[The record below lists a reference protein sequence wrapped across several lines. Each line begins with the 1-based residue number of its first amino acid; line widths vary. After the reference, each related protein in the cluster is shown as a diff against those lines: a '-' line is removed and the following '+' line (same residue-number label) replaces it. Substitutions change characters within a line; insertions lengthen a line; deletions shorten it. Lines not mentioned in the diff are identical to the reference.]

1 MDLVFIAG
9 IAEKIRTWFQ
19 GFFGAVLSIIPKTF
33 YFLCTLV
40 FQVLDLL
47 QLLVRKLAGLDVVYY
62 SSEIFAGTGGGTS
75 EPQSGDIVLEF
86 IETIFMKPN
95 SILSNIFWALI
106 VLALILLIISTF
118 VAVLRS
124 EYSATDSKSASKGRI
139 IGRAFKAI
147 ASFAIVPIVCFFGV
161 FMANVVLQ
169 ALDTISAGSSSSQ
182 LSYTYETPGEGGNTT
197 SISSMFEQKTTSTG
211 QDTYISY
218 NFWGDSSGDGNNIPT
233 SSTPISGLIFKAAA
247 FKANRIRYDNTF
259 RSNVSNPAVG
269 AGVFNN
275 FGSDFEQAATLMDE
289 CFANAYELKN
299 AVGLTTEPFK
309 DTHMFPFGG
318 DNFIGN
324 HVDTIKV
331 FDKNNVQDV
340 WYFYDLWQF
349 DFILGIA
356 AVVVCAKLL
365 VYLVF
370 GLMKRIF
377 ELVVLFL
384 IAAPIA
390 SIMPIDDGEAL
401 KKWRQ
406 KFVSKVLSAY
416 APIVGLNLFF
426 VILPIVTS
434 IKYFNIALL
443 DAIVNMFFTI
453 VGLIMVKDLIQT
465 LSELIGADNA
475 LKAGQDMAGEVGQ
488 TLAKV
493 GQLAAA
499 PAGMAVKGAKMGIKA
514 AKWAGGKIAKGRENK
529 ALDEH
534 NLANMNDEQ
543 AAVYDG
549 LGGSDRRKM
558 LREMRDSMSAED
570 RQSVLSDYYQSD
582 NAPRKYRRQRL
593 AKEKFADKAAQAAAD
608 SRSAMQAAGMS
619 QEEWRG
625 LSQAER
631 DDAISAWREQGDE
644 QRINDINRYQAL
656 GEENANL
663 ASRRSQL
670 QTDMENDEELDRL
683 AKQKAIHEHNLMDQ
697 DLTPEERM
705 FEQARLNAASRS
717 YSELEDKYKTA
728 FKEIDDQIAANN
740 NESANILASY
750 GGSDGFNDM
759 INAMNNKKQ
768 NAQISDD
775 TRQQMARAKE
785 IGGFL
790 KNSMLNNPDEWAK
803 AGQFLAG
810 GFAKSLADNLTPIFN
825 TLAGDMAK
833 GWKDAGG
840 AGGIEARLK
849 GLAGKEEKLNEAIK
863 EQKRILA
870 AQDKASQLLGRNRG
884 PATQTVR
891 LDDASLNQLAKT
903 IQDQLKK

>member
-1 MDLVFIAG
+1 MDIVFIAG
-9 IAEKIRTWFQ
+9 IAETIRKWFQ
-19 GFFGAVLSIIPKTF
+19 GFFGAVLAIIPKTF

-147 ASFAIVPIVCFFGV
+147 ASFAIVPIVCFFGI
-161 FMANVVLQ
+161 FMANVILQ

-182 LSYTYETPGEGGNTT
+182 LSYTYEPPGEGGNTT

-247 FKANRIRYDNTF
+247 FKANRIRYDSTF
-259 RSNVSNPAVG
+259 RDHISYPAVG

-275 FGSDFEQAATLMDE
+275 FGADLEQAATLMDE

-299 AVGLTTEPFK
+299 AAGLTTEPFK
-309 DTHMFPFGG
+309 EAHMFPFGG

-434 IKYFNIALL
+434 IRYFNMALL

-465 LSELIGADNA
+465 LSEIIGADNA

-488 TLAKV
+488 TIAKT
-493 GQLAAA
+493 GQLIAA
-499 PAGMAVKGAKMGIKA
+499 PAGAVVKGAKFGFNA
-514 AKWAGGKIAKGRENK
+514 AKFGYKKVKQRRENNALDKHNLEQMSDEQRETFNSLGGK
-529 ALDEH
+529 
-534 NLANMNDEQ
+534 
-543 AAVYDG
+543 
-549 LGGSDRRKM
+549 DRRRI
-558 LREMRDSMSAED
+558 LRGMRDSMSAEERSEAIKENAYMAAGAYTRHRMNKTSRAFD
-570 RQSVLSDYYQSD
+570 ELGARQYYAARGEDYENLGRKERKKRRKEYHEMANSEDVKNYREARANISNLTERRRGIDQERDKEIATLNQTNLQYENGAAYNEKLKQINERYNPQYQQID
-582 NAPRKYRRQRL
+582 NEINQNKETQR
-593 AKEKFADKAAQAAAD
+593 EIEQRQAASGNAD
-608 SRSAMQAAGMS
+608 A
-619 QEEWRG
+619 
-625 LSQAER
+625 
-631 DDAISAWREQGDE
+631 
-644 QRINDINRYQAL
+644 
-656 GEENANL
+656 
-663 ASRRSQL
+663 
-670 QTDMENDEELDRL
+670 
-683 AKQKAIHEHNLMDQ
+683 
-697 DLTPEERM
+697 
-705 FEQARLNAASRS
+705 
-717 YSELEDKYKTA
+717 
-728 FKEIDDQIAANN
+728 
-740 NESANILASY
+740 
-750 GGSDGFNDM
+750 FNDL
-759 INAMNNKKQ
+759 IKAVD
-768 NAQISDD
+768 S
-775 TRQQMARAKE
+775 TRDSKLMSAHQS
-785 IGGFL
+785 GGFL
-790 KNSMLNNPDEWAK
+790 KSSFLNNPDDWRK
-803 AGQFLAG
+803 AGQFMAG
-810 GFAKSLADNLTPIFN
+810 GFAKALADNLTPIFN

-891 LDDASLNQLAKT
+891 LDDASINQLAST
-903 IQDQLKK
+903 IQDRTKNR

>member
-1 MDLVFIAG
+1 MDIVFIAG

-19 GFFGAVLSIIPKTF
+19 GFFGAVLAIIPKTF

-62 SSEIFAGTGGGTS
+62 SSEIFSGTGGGSS

-86 IETIFMKPN
+86 IQTIFTNSN

-106 VLALILLIISTF
+106 VLALIMLIITTF

-161 FMANVVLQ
+161 FMANVILQ
-169 ALDTISAGSSSSQ
+169 ALDTITTGSSSSQ
-182 LSYTYETPGEGGNTT
+182 LSYTYETPGEGGGNTT
-197 SISSMFEQKTTSTG
+197 SIASLFDPKTTSTG

-218 NFWGDSSGDGNNIPT
+218 NFWGNDKGTNVPT
-233 SSTPISGLIFKAAA
+233 TSTPISGLIFKAAA
-247 FKANRIRYDNTF
+247 YKANRIRYHDLF
-259 RSNVSNPAVG
+259 RSNLSNPNVS

-275 FGSDFEQAATLMDE
+275 FGTDYEQAADLLDE
-289 CFANAYELKN
+289 CFANAYELRTE
-299 AVGLTTEPFK
+299 ASLTSDPFE
-309 DTHMFPFGG
+309 DDYMFPFGG

-324 HVDTIKV
+324 HVDTIKI

-340 WYFYDLWQF
+340 WYYYDLWQF

-365 VYLVF
+365 LYLVF

-390 SIMPIDDGEAL
+390 SIMPIDDGDAL

-434 IKYFNIALL
+434 IKYFNMPLL

-465 LSELIGADNA
+465 LSEIIGADNA

-488 TLAKV
+488 TIAKV
-493 GQLAAA
+493 GQLATA
-499 PAGMAVKGAKMGIKA
+499 PIGIGVKGVRMGIHAGKWV
-514 AKWAGGKIAKGRENK
+514 AKKDRQRRERN
-529 ALDEH
+529 ALDEY
-534 NLANMNDEQ
+534 NLDHMDENQRNLVNNMS
-543 AAVYDG
+543 AG
-549 LGGSDRRKM
+549 DRRRV
-558 LREMRDSMSAED
+558 LRGMRDSMSAEARAAALQENATTAASVFQRRRINRAERAFEEAGA
-570 RQSVLSDYYQSD
+570 RQYFGQEYD
-582 NAPRKYRRQRL
+582 NAGRRRRSELREQYHDLANSEDARNYRQAGNELTNLYERRRTLNESRDREIALLNQTNIRYGSRAYNDRLRQINNRYDPEL
-593 AKEKFADKAAQAAAD
+593 DSVNNAINQNEEARRRIEQRQAASGNTDAFNDLIRAIDSSRD
-608 SRSAMQAAGMS
+608 SRLEAAH
-619 QEEWRG
+619 ERG
-625 LSQAER
+625 
-631 DDAISAWREQGDE
+631 G
-644 QRINDINRYQAL
+644 
-656 GEENANL
+656 
-663 ASRRSQL
+663 
-670 QTDMENDEELDRL
+670 
-683 AKQKAIHEHNLMDQ
+683 
-697 DLTPEERM
+697 
-705 FEQARLNAASRS
+705 
-717 YSELEDKYKTA
+717 
-728 FKEIDDQIAANN
+728 
-740 NESANILASY
+740 ILKS
-750 GGSDGFNDM
+750 
-759 INAMNNKKQ
+759 
-768 NAQISDD
+768 
-775 TRQQMARAKE
+775 
-785 IGGFL
+785 
-790 KNSMLNNPDEWAK
+790 SMLNNPDDWRK
-803 AGQFLAG
+803 AGQFMAG
-810 GFAKSLADNLTPIFN
+810 GFAKALADHLTPIFN
-825 TLAGDMAK
+825 ALSGDMAK
-833 GWKDAGG
+833 GWRDAGG

-891 LDDASLNQLAKT
+891 LDDASINQLAST
-903 IQDQLKK
+903 IQDRTNNR

>member
-1 MDLVFIAG
+1 MDIVFIAG

-19 GFFGAVLSIIPKTF
+19 GFFGAVLAIIPKTF

-62 SSEIFAGTGGGTS
+62 SSEIFSGTGGGSS

-86 IETIFMKPN
+86 IQTIFTNSN

-106 VLALILLIISTF
+106 VLALIMLIITTF

-147 ASFAIVPIVCFFGV
+147 ASFAIVPIVCFFGI
-161 FMANVVLQ
+161 FMANVILQ
-169 ALDTISAGSSSSQ
+169 ALDTITTGSSSSQ
-182 LSYTYETPGEGGNTT
+182 LSYTYETPGEGGGNTT
-197 SISSMFEQKTTSTG
+197 SIASLFDPKTTSTG

-218 NFWGDSSGDGNNIPT
+218 NFWGNDKGTNVPT
-233 SSTPISGLIFKAAA
+233 TSTPISGLIFKAAA
-247 FKANRIRYDNTF
+247 YKANRIRYHDLF
-259 RSNVSNPAVG
+259 RSNLSNPNVS

-275 FGSDFEQAATLMDE
+275 FGTDYEQAADLLDE
-289 CFANAYELKN
+289 CFANAYELRTE
-299 AVGLTTEPFK
+299 ASLTSSPFE
-309 DTHMFPFGG
+309 DDYMFPFGG

-324 HVDTIKV
+324 HVDTIKI

-340 WYFYDLWQF
+340 WYYYDLWQF

-365 VYLVF
+365 LYLVF

-390 SIMPIDDGEAL
+390 SIMPLDDGEAL

-434 IKYFNIALL
+434 IRYFNMALL

-488 TLAKV
+488 TFAKV

-499 PAGMAVKGAKMGIKA
+499 PVGMAVKGAKMGMNA
-514 AKWAGGKIAKGRENK
+514 AKWGINKVGQKRKNNALDQHNLEQMSDEQRKTFNSLGGK
-529 ALDEH
+529 
-534 NLANMNDEQ
+534 
-543 AAVYDG
+543 
-549 LGGSDRRKM
+549 DRRRI
-558 LREMRDSMSAED
+558 LRGMRDSMSAEERSEAIKENAYMAAGAYTRHKMNKTSRAFD
-570 RQSVLSDYYQSD
+570 ELGARQYYAARGEDYENLGRKERKQRRKEYHEMANSEDVKNYREARANISNLTERRRGIDQERDKEIATLNQTNLQYENGAAYNERLKQINERYNPQYQQID
-582 NAPRKYRRQRL
+582 NEINQNKETQR
-593 AKEKFADKAAQAAAD
+593 EIEQRQAASGNAD
-608 SRSAMQAAGMS
+608 A
-619 QEEWRG
+619 
-625 LSQAER
+625 
-631 DDAISAWREQGDE
+631 
-644 QRINDINRYQAL
+644 
-656 GEENANL
+656 
-663 ASRRSQL
+663 
-670 QTDMENDEELDRL
+670 
-683 AKQKAIHEHNLMDQ
+683 
-697 DLTPEERM
+697 
-705 FEQARLNAASRS
+705 
-717 YSELEDKYKTA
+717 
-728 FKEIDDQIAANN
+728 
-740 NESANILASY
+740 
-750 GGSDGFNDM
+750 FNDL
-759 INAMNNKKQ
+759 IKAVD
-768 NAQISDD
+768 S
-775 TRQQMARAKE
+775 TRDSKLMAAHEK
-785 IGGFL
+785 GGML
-790 KNSMLNNPDEWAK
+790 KSSMLNNPDDWRK
-803 AGQFLAG
+803 AGQFMAG
-810 GFAKSLADNLTPIFN
+810 GFAKALADNLTPIFN

-840 AGGIEARLK
+840 AGGIEARLQ

-891 LDDASLNQLAKT
+891 LDDASLNQLART

>member
-1 MDLVFIAG
+1 MDIVFIAG
-9 IAEKIRTWFQ
+9 VAEDIRAWFQ
-19 GFFGAVLSIIPKTF
+19 GWFGAVLSIIPKTF

-62 SSEIFAGTGGGTS
+62 SSEIFSGTGGGPS

-86 IETIFMKPN
+86 IQTIFTNSN

-106 VLALILLIISTF
+106 VLALIMLIITTF

-161 FMANVVLQ
+161 FMANVILQ
-169 ALDTISAGSSSSQ
+169 ALDTITTGSSSSQ
-182 LSYTYETPGEGGNTT
+182 LSYTYETPGEGGGNTT
-197 SISSMFEQKTTSTG
+197 SISSLFEPKKTSSG
-211 QDTYISY
+211 VNTYISY
-218 NFWGDSSGDGNNIPT
+218 NFWGDEDEDGNNVPT
-233 SSTPISGLIFKAAA
+233 TSTPISGLIFKAAA
-247 FKANRIRYDNTF
+247 YKANRIRYHDLF
-259 RSNVSNPAVG
+259 RANLSNPNVS

-275 FGSDFEQAATLMDE
+275 FGTDYEQAADLLDE
-289 CFANAYELKN
+289 CFANAYELRTE
-299 AVGLTTEPFK
+299 ASLTSSPFE
-309 DTHMFPFGG
+309 DDHMFPFGG

-365 VYLVF
+365 LYLVF

-390 SIMPIDDGEAL
+390 SIMPLDDGEAL

-434 IKYFNIALL
+434 IRYFNMAFL
-443 DAIVNMFFTI
+443 DAVVNMFFTI
-453 VGLIMVKDLIQT
+453 VGLIMVKDLVQT
-465 LSELIGADNA
+465 LSEIIGADNA

-499 PAGMAVKGAKMGIKA
+499 PVGMAVKGVRMGIHGGQWAVGKA
-514 AKWAGGKIAKGRENK
+514 RQRRENI
-529 ALDEH
+529 ALDKH
-534 NLANMNDEQ
+534 NLEHMTDEQ
-543 AAVYDG
+543 QAVYDG
-549 LGGSDRRKM
+549 LGGRDRRRM
-558 LREMRDSMSAED
+558 LREMRQSMSNEERESALMNHVNNNGTVGVG
-570 RQSVLSDYYQSD
+570 RT
-582 NAPRKYRRQRL
+582 RRARNRFMER
-593 AKEKFADKAAQAAAD
+593 ASEAAAD
-608 SRSAMQAAGMS
+608 SRGAMEISGLNSEQ
-619 QEEWRG
+619 WRG
-625 LSQAER
+625 LSQSERDDRIASWREGREQRNADLESYNASNERISNLTAER
-631 DDAISAWREQGDE
+631 DRIREE
-644 QRINDINRYQAL
+644 
-656 GEENANL
+656 
-663 ASRRSQL
+663 
-670 QTDMENDEELDRL
+670 
-683 AKQKAIHEHNLMDQ
+683 
-697 DLTPEERM
+697 DLTRYLRM
-705 FEQARLNAASRS
+705 QTFGYMDEDALDEAYDNDSETIRNQTRL
-717 YSELEDKYKTA
+717 
-728 FKEIDDQIAANN
+728 KEIDEEIANERNN
-740 NESANILASY
+740 INNIISGY
-750 GGSDGFNDM
+750 GGSDGFNDL
-759 INAMNNKKQ
+759 INAMRSSQ
-768 NAQISDD
+768 NSQVSDE
-775 TRQQMARAKE
+775 TRNLMARAYDR
-785 IGGFL
+785 GGL
-790 KNSMLNNPDEWAK
+790 IKNSMLNNPDDWRK

>member
-1 MDLVFIAG
+1 MDIIFIAG

-19 GFFGAVLSIIPKTF
+19 GFFGAVLAIIPKTF

-62 SSEIFAGTGGGTS
+62 SSEIFSGTGGGSS

-86 IETIFMKPN
+86 IQTIFTNSN

-106 VLALILLIISTF
+106 VLALIMLIITTF

-161 FMANVVLQ
+161 FMANVILQ
-169 ALDTISAGSSSSQ
+169 ALDTITTGSSSSQ
-182 LSYTYETPGEGGNTT
+182 LSYTYETPGEGGGNTT
-197 SISSMFEQKTTSTG
+197 SISSLFDPKKTSSG
-211 QDTYISY
+211 VNTYISY
-218 NFWGDSSGDGNNIPT
+218 NFWGDEGGNNVPT
-233 SSTPISGLIFKAAA
+233 TSTPISGLIFKAAA
-247 FKANRIRYDNTF
+247 YKANRIRYHDLF
-259 RSNVSNPAVG
+259 RANLSNPNVS

-275 FGSDFEQAATLMDE
+275 FGTDYEQAADLLDE
-289 CFANAYELKN
+289 CFANAYELRTE
-299 AVGLTTEPFK
+299 ASLTSSPFE
-309 DTHMFPFGG
+309 DDYMFPFGG

-488 TLAKV
+488 TIAKV
-493 GQLAAA
+493 GQLATA
-499 PAGMAVKGAKMGIKA
+499 PVGMAVKGAKFGFNA
-514 AKWAGGKIAKGRENK
+514 AKFGHKKVKQRRENN

-534 NLANMNDEQ
+534 NLEQMSDEQ
-543 AAVYDG
+543 RETFNS
-549 LGGSDRRKM
+549 LGGKDRRRI
-558 LREMRDSMSAED
+558 LRGMRDSMSAEERSEAIKENAYMAAGAYTRHRMNKTSRAFD
-570 RQSVLSDYYQSD
+570 ELGARQYYAARGEDYENLGRKERKQRRKEYHEMANSEDVKNYREARANISNLTERRRGIDQERDKEIASLNQTNLRYGSAAYNERLRQINERYDPQYQQID
-582 NAPRKYRRQRL
+582 NEINQNKETQR
-593 AKEKFADKAAQAAAD
+593 EIEQRQAASGNAD
-608 SRSAMQAAGMS
+608 A
-619 QEEWRG
+619 
-625 LSQAER
+625 
-631 DDAISAWREQGDE
+631 
-644 QRINDINRYQAL
+644 
-656 GEENANL
+656 
-663 ASRRSQL
+663 
-670 QTDMENDEELDRL
+670 
-683 AKQKAIHEHNLMDQ
+683 
-697 DLTPEERM
+697 
-705 FEQARLNAASRS
+705 
-717 YSELEDKYKTA
+717 
-728 FKEIDDQIAANN
+728 
-740 NESANILASY
+740 
-750 GGSDGFNDM
+750 FNDL
-759 INAMNNKKQ
+759 IKAVD
-768 NAQISDD
+768 S
-775 TRQQMARAKE
+775 TRDSKLMAAHEK
-785 IGGFL
+785 GGML
-790 KNSMLNNPDEWAK
+790 KSSMLNNPDDWRK
-803 AGQFLAG
+803 AGQFMAG
-810 GFAKSLADNLTPIFN
+810 GFAKALADNLTPIFN

-840 AGGIEARLK
+840 AGGIEARLQ

-891 LDDASLNQLAKT
+891 LDDASLNQLART

>member
-1 MDLVFIAG
+1 MDIVFIAG

-19 GFFGAVLSIIPKTF
+19 GFFGAVLAIIPKTF

-62 SSEIFAGTGGGTS
+62 SSEIFSGTGGGSS
-75 EPQSGDIVLEF
+75 EPQGGDIVLEF
-86 IETIFMKPN
+86 IQTIFTNSN

-106 VLALILLIISTF
+106 VLALIMLIITTF

-161 FMANVVLQ
+161 FMANVILQ
-169 ALDTISAGSSSSQ
+169 ALDTITTGSSSSQ
-182 LSYTYETPGEGGNTT
+182 LSYTYETPGEGGGNTT
-197 SISSMFEQKTTSTG
+197 SISSLFDPKKTSSG
-211 QDTYISY
+211 VNTYISY
-218 NFWGDSSGDGNNIPT
+218 NFWGDEGGNNVPT
-233 SSTPISGLIFKAAA
+233 TSTPISGLIFKAAA
-247 FKANRIRYDNTF
+247 YKANRIRYHDLF
-259 RSNVSNPAVG
+259 RANLSNPNVS

-275 FGSDFEQAATLMDE
+275 FGTDYEQAADLLDE
-289 CFANAYELKN
+289 CFANAYELRTE
-299 AVGLTTEPFK
+299 ASLTSSPFE
-309 DTHMFPFGG
+309 DDYMFPFGG

-340 WYFYDLWQF
+340 WYYYDLWQF

-365 VYLVF
+365 LYLVF

-488 TLAKV
+488 TIAKV
-493 GQLAAA
+493 GQLATA
-499 PAGMAVKGAKMGIKA
+499 PVGMAVKGAKFGFNA
-514 AKWAGGKIAKGRENK
+514 AKFGHKKVKQRRENN

-534 NLANMNDEQ
+534 NLEQMSDEQ
-543 AAVYDG
+543 RETFNS
-549 LGGSDRRKM
+549 LGGKDRRRI
-558 LREMRDSMSAED
+558 LRGMRDSMSAEERSEAIKENAYMAAGAYTRHRMNKTSRAFD
-570 RQSVLSDYYQSD
+570 ELGARQYYAARGEDYENLGRKERKQRRKEYHEMANSEDVKNYREARANISNLTERRRGIDQERDKEIASLNQTNLRYGSAAYNERLRQINERYDPQYQQID
-582 NAPRKYRRQRL
+582 NEINQNKETQR
-593 AKEKFADKAAQAAAD
+593 EIEQRQAASGNAD
-608 SRSAMQAAGMS
+608 A
-619 QEEWRG
+619 
-625 LSQAER
+625 
-631 DDAISAWREQGDE
+631 
-644 QRINDINRYQAL
+644 
-656 GEENANL
+656 
-663 ASRRSQL
+663 
-670 QTDMENDEELDRL
+670 
-683 AKQKAIHEHNLMDQ
+683 
-697 DLTPEERM
+697 
-705 FEQARLNAASRS
+705 
-717 YSELEDKYKTA
+717 
-728 FKEIDDQIAANN
+728 
-740 NESANILASY
+740 
-750 GGSDGFNDM
+750 FNDL
-759 INAMNNKKQ
+759 IKAVD
-768 NAQISDD
+768 S
-775 TRQQMARAKE
+775 TRDSKLMAAHEK
-785 IGGFL
+785 GGML
-790 KNSMLNNPDEWAK
+790 KSSMLNNPDDWRK
-803 AGQFLAG
+803 AGQFMAG
-810 GFAKSLADNLTPIFN
+810 GFAKALADNLTPIFN

-840 AGGIEARLK
+840 AGGIEARLQ

-891 LDDASLNQLAKT
+891 LDDASLNQLART

>member
-1 MDLVFIAG
+1 MDIVFIAG

-499 PAGMAVKGAKMGIKA
+499 PVGMAVKGAKMGMKA
-514 AKWAGGKIAKGRENK
+514 AKWAGGKITKGRENK

-625 LSQAER
+625 LSQTER
-631 DDAISAWREQGDE
+631 DDAISAWREGRE
-644 QRINDINRYQAL
+644 QRNADLESYNASNERISNLTAERDRILEEDRTRYLRMQTFGYMDEDALDEAYDNDSETIRN
-656 GEENANL
+656 
-663 ASRRSQL
+663 
-670 QTDMENDEELDRL
+670 QTRL
-683 AKQKAIHEHNLMDQ
+683 
-697 DLTPEERM
+697 
-705 FEQARLNAASRS
+705 
-717 YSELEDKYKTA
+717 
-728 FKEIDDQIAANN
+728 KEIDEEIANERNN
-740 NESANILASY
+740 INNIISGY

>member
-1 MDLVFIAG
+1 MDIVFIAG

-19 GFFGAVLSIIPKTF
+19 GFFGAVLAIIPKTF

-62 SSEIFAGTGGGTS
+62 SSEIFSGTGGGSS

-86 IETIFMKPN
+86 IQTIFTNSN

-106 VLALILLIISTF
+106 VLALIMLIITTF

-161 FMANVVLQ
+161 FMANVILQ
-169 ALDTISAGSSSSQ
+169 ALDTITTGSSSSQ
-182 LSYTYETPGEGGNTT
+182 LSYTYETPGEGGGNTT
-197 SISSMFEQKTTSTG
+197 SISSLFDPKKTSSG
-211 QDTYISY
+211 VNTYISY
-218 NFWGDSSGDGNNIPT
+218 NFWGDEGGNNVPT
-233 SSTPISGLIFKAAA
+233 TSTPISGLIFKAAA
-247 FKANRIRYDNTF
+247 YKANRIRYHDLF
-259 RSNVSNPAVG
+259 RANLSNPNVS

-275 FGSDFEQAATLMDE
+275 FGTDYEQAADLLDE
-289 CFANAYELKN
+289 CFANAYELRTE
-299 AVGLTTEPFK
+299 ASLTSSPFE
-309 DTHMFPFGG
+309 DDYMFPFGG

-340 WYFYDLWQF
+340 WYYYDLWQF

-365 VYLVF
+365 LYLVF

-488 TLAKV
+488 TIAKV
-493 GQLAAA
+493 GQLATA
-499 PAGMAVKGAKMGIKA
+499 PVGMAVKGAKFGFNA
-514 AKWAGGKIAKGRENK
+514 AKFGHKKVKQRRENN

-534 NLANMNDEQ
+534 NLEQMSDEQ
-543 AAVYDG
+543 RETFNS
-549 LGGSDRRKM
+549 LGGKDRRRI
-558 LREMRDSMSAED
+558 LRGMRDSMSAEERSEAIKENAYMAAGAYTRHRMNKTSRAFD
-570 RQSVLSDYYQSD
+570 ELGARQYYAARGEDYENLGRKERKQRRKEYHEMANSEDVKNYREARANISNLTERRRGIDQERDKEIASLNQTNLRYGSAAYNERLRQINERYDPQYQQID
-582 NAPRKYRRQRL
+582 NEINQNKETQR
-593 AKEKFADKAAQAAAD
+593 EIEQRQAASGNAD
-608 SRSAMQAAGMS
+608 A
-619 QEEWRG
+619 
-625 LSQAER
+625 
-631 DDAISAWREQGDE
+631 
-644 QRINDINRYQAL
+644 
-656 GEENANL
+656 
-663 ASRRSQL
+663 
-670 QTDMENDEELDRL
+670 
-683 AKQKAIHEHNLMDQ
+683 
-697 DLTPEERM
+697 
-705 FEQARLNAASRS
+705 
-717 YSELEDKYKTA
+717 
-728 FKEIDDQIAANN
+728 
-740 NESANILASY
+740 
-750 GGSDGFNDM
+750 FNDL
-759 INAMNNKKQ
+759 IKAVD
-768 NAQISDD
+768 S
-775 TRQQMARAKE
+775 TRDSKLMAAHEK
-785 IGGFL
+785 GGML
-790 KNSMLNNPDEWAK
+790 KSSMLNNPDDWRK
-803 AGQFLAG
+803 AGQFMAG
-810 GFAKSLADNLTPIFN
+810 GFAKALADNLTPIFN

-840 AGGIEARLK
+840 AGGIEARLQ

-891 LDDASLNQLAKT
+891 LDDASLNQLART